1 MAYGIDFVICQGLL
15 ANMNYQPN
23 DALSRMVGLG
33 SRFILNMPITGLLL
47 RLWGVQAVDPSN
59 LKRLM
64 QNGQNVGLL
73 PGGFE

>member
-1 MAYGIDFVICQGLL
+1 
-15 ANMNYQPN
+15 MNYQPN